1 MEKYSIFHSFPSS
14 RISIEGK
21 IIAAGLTYL
30 ITEFDNIF
38 PCFPDNAP
46 ERQIQV
52 RYDVME
58 VPITLPSQ
66 KPAADKPNPKQG
78 IGKADSDANT
88 EYIFES

>member
-1 MEKYSIFHSFPSS
+1 MYEIDREVGLILLLFFFSS
-14 RISIEGK
+14 
-21 IIAAGLTYL
+21 
-30 ITEFDNIF
+30 
-38 PCFPDNAP
+38 DNAP

-78 IGKADSDANT
+78 IGKAVSDANILFSH
-88 EYIFES
+88 EPIQILLIIILQNPVSSHLSLLYR